1 MRATSS
7 DDRYTT
13 VAIVLHWLIA
23 AMVIFT
29 FAWGW
34 WMQTLPKAP
43 PGLRADAFN
52 VHKSIGLTILA
63 LMIVRLVW
71 RALHAPPPLP
81 PMPTW
86 QARLATGTHVLLY
99 AALIVMPVAGYIGSV
114 FSGYPVKWF
123 GATLPAWGW
132 KDAAIKDAMS
142 VTHLTTSWILLGA
155 ALLHVAVAL
164 RHALA
169 RDGVV
174 SRMSWSPAQPPDT
187 VGGGVQRALR

>member
-1 MRATSS
+1 MRATGS
-7 DDRYTT
+7 DERYTT

-81 PMPTW
+81 SMPTW
-86 QARLATGTHVLLY
+86 QARLATSTHVLLY

-114 FSGYPVKWF
+114 FSGYPVKYF
-123 GATLPAWGW
+123 GMTLPAWGF
-132 KDAAIKDAMS
+132 KSDAIKSAMS
-142 VTHLTTSWILLGA
+142 TLHLATSWVIA
-155 ALLHVAVAL
+155 TAVALHVAGSL
-164 RHALA
+164 KHALIE
-169 RDGVV
+169 RDG
-174 SRMSWSPAQPPDT
+174 SLRRMLPAP
-187 VGGGVQRALR
+187 RARTEAAIAPQSLR